1 MKPYSVLHIVGIE
14 CRPGLEEKFRQWYT
28 EVHVP
33 MLLKFP
39 GLKAITQYQITKPD
53 KKYPI
58 FLATYEFDSVEAFDR
73 YELSEELAASRK
85 QAEETWAEGDQEIK
99 WRVQYKV
106 VRTWQR

>member
-1 MKPYSVLHIVGIE
+1 MEPCLVMHFVGVQ
-14 CRPGLEEKFRQWYT
+14 CKPGLEEKFQKWYG

-39 GLKAITQYQITKPD
+39 GLESITQYQITKPD
-53 KKYPI
+53 AKYPS
-58 FLATYEFDSVEAFDR
+58 FLAAYEFDSVEAFEK
-73 YELSEELAASRK
+73 YEHSDELAASRK
-85 QAEETWAEGDQEIK
+85 EADETWTEGDQEIK